1 MRVRRQ
7 VNACF
12 DRKPAC
18 RRLCVLTVLGLLVGA
33 GSATAADGSYLL
45 LAPGASVEARFHGV
59 CKRLTNVSL
68 ETQVYVPIADPRAWE
83 GFDSRDHDDGP
94 MVRVSACH
102 EKARSADE
110 GDEG

>member
-1 MRVRRQ
+1 M
-7 VNACF
+7 C
-12 DRKPAC
+12 
-18 RRLCVLTVLGLLVGA
+18 LLPIIAILA
-33 GSATAADGSYLL
+33 GGGSVAAEDGSYLL

-83 GFDSRDHDDGP
+83 GFDSRNHDDGP